1 MSKYPNAG
9 EGLHKLY
16 ISMIGMLV
24 CIVFNIV
31 PVIGFLG
38 SIGVIAFSIVYLM
51 GCYQMAKDITG
62 CRIAFILQIV
72 SIIIAILN
80 LFDILGGI
88 VGVIVN
94 LINGLMPIIVMAFV
108 CFSVSKIMRENG
120 VTDVAKQGV
129 RAWIVYLVCVI
140 VGVLFES
147 SFILIALQLIGL
159 GGMLLV
165 TVLTLIIVL
174 IGNIVILKFY
184 KNAAEQF
191 GVY

>member
-38 SIGVIAFSIVYLM
+38 SIGVIAFSVVYLV
-51 GCYQMAKDITG
+51 GCYQMAKDIIG

-94 LINGLMPIIVMAFV
+94 LINGLMPVIVMAFV
-108 CFSVSKIMRENG
+108 CFSVSEIMREND

-129 RAWIVYLVCVI
+129 RAWIVYLVCII

-147 SFILIALQLIGL
+147 SFILIALQLIGI
-159 GGMLLV
+159 GGMFLV
-165 TVLTLIIVL
+165 TVLTLIILL